1 MAIGCKTVMCA
12 AVKPAQNSTNNV
24 HTRII
29 AGFLQRSVKIRTFS
43 SGYMSCV
50 KQENTAIHWPTGLLN
65 EAEKNF
71 GFGLSFMVSFN
82 ETLIS
87 GFFQPPVIH
96 H

>member
-1 MAIGCKTVMCA
+1 
-12 AVKPAQNSTNNV
+12 
-24 HTRII
+24 
-29 AGFLQRSVKIRTFS
+29 
-43 SGYMSCV
+43 MSCV